1 MQRCLKGSVKNK
13 KTGLCEPKS
22 PRCPKGSRKNKK
34 TGLCKKI
41 TVKSSEMPDNNITA
55 ESNEMSDK
63 NITVNSSVTA
73 HQESVIPLDYSL
85 HKITTIHENI
95 VIQYKI
101 VPSSSDKYA
110 IFDVDWTLIK
120 PKDGRKFPQN
130 VEDWIWL
137 RESVPETIRKYHDDH
152 YNIVFLTD
160 QTKPWKVSM
169 IENVIKEINV
179 PITCLIAMNKTY
191 HKPNPSFFMDIIETD
206 GIDKKTSFFVGDA
219 AGREG
224 DWSRNDID
232 VAAKIGVKFY
242 TPEEIFRWE
251 HKNIEKNLALTK
263 KEVVIMVGYPGSGKS
278 TIAKELEK
286 HNYIR
291 IDGDALKT
299 GPKMVK
305 EAEKNIDQHS
315 IIFDA
320 TNGTK
325 ERRQLYID
333 FAKKHNL
340 GVRCLWKTTS
350 IGDAMEQN
358 RERQKQ
364 GGPKIPDI
372 VFYTYRKKFEEP
384 TEDECVVVKI

>member
-1 MQRCLKGSVKNK
+1 MQRCPKGSVKNK

-41 TVKSSEMPDNNITA
+41 TVKSSETP
-55 ESNEMSDK
+55 DK
-63 NITVNSSVTA
+63 NISTKSSETSD
-73 HQESVIPLDYSL
+73 HQELVIPLDYSL
-85 HKITTIHENI
+85 QKITTVHENI
-95 VIQYKI
+95 IIQYKI

-137 RESVPETIRKYHDDH
+137 RESVPETIRKYHDDN

-191 HKPNPSFFMDIIETD
+191 HKPNPTFFMDTIKTD
-206 GIDKKTSFFVGDA
+206 DIDMKTSFFVGDA

-232 VAAKIGVKFY
+232 VAAKIGVRFY

-251 HKNIEKNLALTK
+251 HKNIEKNLASTT

-299 GPKMVK
+299 GPKMIK
-305 EAEKNIDQHS
+305 EAEKYVDQKS

>member
-1 MQRCLKGSVKNK
+1 MQRCPNGTVKNK

-34 TGLCKKI
+34 TGLCRKI
-41 TVKSSEMPDNNITA
+41 TVKSEETL
-55 ESNEMSDK
+55 ESD
-63 NITVNSSVTA
+63 
-73 HQESVIPLDYSL
+73 HQKIAIPLDYSL
-85 HKITTIHENI
+85 QKIITIYENI
-95 VIQYKI
+95 IIQYKL
-101 VPSSSDKYA
+101 VPSLSDKYA

-130 VEDWIWL
+130 VEDWMWL
-137 RESVPETIRKYHDDH
+137 RESVPETIRKYHDDN

-191 HKPNPSFFMDIIETD
+191 HKPNPSFFMDIIKTD
-206 GIDKKTSFFVGDA
+206 DIDKTTSFFVGDA

-232 VAAKIGVKFY
+232 VATKIGVKFY
-242 TPEEIFRWE
+242 TPEEIFHLK
-251 HKNIEKNLALTK
+251 HKTIEENLASTK
-263 KEVVIMVGYPGSGKS
+263 KEVAIMVGYPGSGKS

-286 HNYIR
+286 QKYIR

-299 GPKMVK
+299 GPKMIK
-305 EAEKNIDQHS
+305 EAEKYVDQNS
-315 IIFDA
+315 IVFDA

-325 ERRQLYID
+325 ERRQMYID

-340 GVRCLWKTTS
+340 DVRCLWKTTS